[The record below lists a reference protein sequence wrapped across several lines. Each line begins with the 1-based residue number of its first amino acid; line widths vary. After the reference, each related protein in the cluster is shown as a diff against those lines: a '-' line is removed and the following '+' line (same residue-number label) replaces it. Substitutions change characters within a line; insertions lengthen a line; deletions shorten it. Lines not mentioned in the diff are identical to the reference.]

1 MSANQ
6 ETTTGAQSDIP
17 VRKKGSRFSMRE
29 LGVALVFVVL
39 FVALTIA
46 SPTFIHPANLANLL
60 DQASTWGIVA
70 SGATLTIIAG
80 IFDLSIGSVF
90 AVSGIVSVLVATQ
103 MGTVAGFIAA
113 ILCGAALGTL
123 NGLIVTLVRVNSFIA
138 TLATSFLYGG
148 LAIVISQGKI
158 VTISRLS
165 FLVMNDTPFA
175 NITGASWLFIGVA
188 VVTGLLLAITGY
200 GRSLY
205 AIGGNKEAA
214 RLSGLRTIRD
224 QILVLTLSGA
234 CAGTAA
240 IIGSSQ
246 TGSASASMGGSTLTL
261 TAIAATVIGGTSI
274 MGGEGSIWRA
284 MIGVFI
290 LVLISNGFN
299 LLGINANYQEIVEGF
314 LILVAVGMDQA
325 FRWRMGT

>member
-1 MSANQ
+1 MSADPQ
-6 ETTTGAQSDIP
+6 TTVGTSVEPPFNAA
-17 VRKKGSRFSMRE
+17 RRFSMRE
-29 LGVALVFVVL
+29 YGVLLVFVAL
-39 FVALTIA
+39 FIALSIA
-46 SPTFIHPANLANLL
+46 SPTFIQPANLANLL

-70 SGATLTIIAG
+70 CGATLTIVSG

-90 AVSGIVSVLVATQ
+90 AVSGIVAVLVATQ
-103 MGTVAGFIAA
+103 MGTLAGFVAA
-113 ILCGAALGTL
+113 VIVGAAMGTV
-123 NGLIVTLVRVNSFIA
+123 NGLVVTLARVNSFIA
-138 TLATSFLYGG
+138 TLATSFLFGG

-158 VTISRLS
+158 VTISHMS
-165 FLVMNDTPFA
+165 FLVMNDTPIFD
-175 NITGASWLFIGVA
+175 ITGASWLFIGVA
-188 VVTGLLLAITGY
+188 LVTGLVLALTGY

-214 RLSGLRTIRD
+214 RLSGIRTIRD
-224 QILVLTLSGA
+224 QILVLTISGA

-240 IIGSSQ
+240 IIGASQ

-274 MGGEGSIWRA
+274 LGGEGSIGRA

-299 LLGINANYQEIVEGF
+299 LLGINANYQEIVQGF
-314 LILVAVGMDQA
+314 LILVAVGLDQA
-325 FRWRMGT
+325 FRWRSTA

>member
-1 MSANQ
+1 MSADPQ
-6 ETTTGAQSDIP
+6 MTVGASVEP
-17 VRKKGSRFSMRE
+17 PFNTARRFSMRE
-29 LGVALVFVVL
+29 YGVLLVFVAL
-39 FVALTIA
+39 FIALSIA
-46 SPTFIHPANLANLL
+46 SPTFIQPTNLANLL

-70 SGATLTIIAG
+70 CGATLTIVSG

-90 AVSGIVSVLVATQ
+90 AVSGIVAVLVATQ
-103 MGTVAGFIAA
+103 MGTLAGFVAA
-113 ILCGAALGTL
+113 VIVGAAMGTV
-123 NGLIVTLVRVNSFIA
+123 NGLVVTLARVNSFIA
-138 TLATSFLYGG
+138 TLATSFLFGG

-158 VTISRLS
+158 VTISHMS
-165 FLVMNDTPFA
+165 FLVMNDTPIFD
-175 NITGASWLFIGVA
+175 ITGASWLFIGVA
-188 VVTGLLLAITGY
+188 LVTGLVLALTGY

-214 RLSGLRTIRD
+214 RLSGIRTIRD
-224 QILVLTLSGA
+224 QILVLTISGA

-240 IIGSSQ
+240 IIGASQ

-274 MGGEGSIWRA
+274 LGGEGSIWRA

-299 LLGINANYQEIVEGF
+299 LLGINANYQEIVQGF
-314 LILVAVGMDQA
+314 LILVAVGLDQA
-325 FRWRMGT
+325 FRWRSTS